1 MRRLGWSR
9 IMKMNKGDSK
19 SDFDGELNADWWRD
33 YLEEKER
40 IRQLA
45 DKAFV
50 EKFWELRVKST
61 FRWLASYTLTKLLP
75 CVTVREVRVG
85 CADK

>member
-1 MRRLGWSR
+1 MSDT
-9 IMKMNKGDSK
+9 KN
-19 SDFDGELNADWWRD
+19 DFDGELNAGWWRD

-61 FRWLASYTLTKLLP
+61 FRWLRHIRSRNYYP
-75 CVTVREVRVG
+75 V
-85 CADK
+85 